1 MTVAP
6 VALRLTSDE
15 LTALARGL
23 GAPLFPGVTRS
34 VYDHVGP
41 EVHPLLDDGFL
52 ASLTAR
58 GLLEPDGDHLWP
70 AEPLGALIA
79 AYASHRTYVVIEQTG
94 TAVEPSVRALATGG
108 EGTVRHWIREPV
120 HVLELDPAPL
130 GTALAEVVGR
140 SPGPGRPGRH
150 RCRGPRSAI
159 VDLVPAAAGPW
170 RRTTAMTRR
179 DMGPHVRVD
188 GFLGVL
194 DGGPGELWLVTE
206 DDADVGHE
214 TVDPTVVARPA
225 DADEVDAALTA
236 FAA

>member
-1 MTVAP
+1 MTGANA
-6 VALRLTSDE
+6 ALRLTGEE

-34 VYDHVGP
+34 VYDDVGP
-41 EVHPLLDDGFL
+41 EMHPLLDGGFIS
-52 ASLTAR
+52 SLVAR

-94 TAVEPSVRALATGG
+94 TAVEPSVCALAAGG
-108 EGTVRHWIREPV
+108 DATVRHRIGDPV

-130 GTALAEVVGR
+130 GALLADVVGR
-140 SPGPGRPGRH
+140 SAGPGRPGRQ
-150 RCRGPRSAI
+150 RRRGTRSSI
-159 VDLVPAAAGPW
+159 VDLVPAVAGGW
-170 RRTTAMTRR
+170 RRTTAMVRT
-179 DMGPHVRVD
+179 DMGRHVRVD

-194 DGGPGELWLVTE
+194 DGGPGQLWLVTE
-206 DDADVGHE
+206 DDAEAAYEAD
-214 TVDPTVVARPA
+214 DPTVVARPV
-225 DADEVDAALTA
+225 DAAEVDVALTA